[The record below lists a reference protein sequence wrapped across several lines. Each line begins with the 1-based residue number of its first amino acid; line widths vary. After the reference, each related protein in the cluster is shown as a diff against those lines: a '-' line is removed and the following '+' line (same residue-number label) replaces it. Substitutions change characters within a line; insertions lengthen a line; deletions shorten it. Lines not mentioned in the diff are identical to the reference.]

1 MSWGSWEDQ
10 RRRRGGWQ
18 NWGAADAASPGQ
30 PSSSRGQSWSS
41 WGQAAAANPTLRDPD
56 NLWVNFSLGD
66 VGAQRIATRIEIES
80 RERTEGMPGAGFWL
94 RRGISA
100 KMKSY
105 MRTMWHKLT
114 AEYENCIKTNSVFD
128 VATYAKIHLSYEA
141 YTDGTKRDEQSLE
154 ARAVAAMARGAQFKR
169 DYVPV
174 EYLGEEEV
182 AHCSRCL
189 VMAHTGRAAGTFRSE
204 KRPLSLWD
212 EALQRLQDTKQAQED
227 EEEHN
232 REQDAMTEAACQL
245 SLGTRTLDF
254 SNGDLHPVAQ
264 RLDSTR
270 ARAPLEAAPS
280 PEAMT
285 DAVRAHTGLDC
296 AAIIEFCKA
305 DVSTFV
311 LSQSLEQC
319 WSAAK
324 KFQNDETAQNIE
336 LWMGVARVFAT
347 WLCNAVLGPGHTQV
361 SFFGSFCY
369 FMSMHDSDVDLV
381 AYINPQC
388 GMQPIEMLA
397 KAANLVLALKRAY
410 DNFVA
415 LRLLRQADDL
425 GVAVWVLHSIV

>member
-1 MSWGSWEDQ
+1 M
-10 RRRRGGWQ
+10 
-18 NWGAADAASPGQ
+18 N
-30 PSSSRGQSWSS
+30 
-41 WGQAAAANPTLRDPD
+41 
-56 NLWVNFSLGD
+56 
-66 VGAQRIATRIEIES
+66 
-80 RERTEGMPGAGFWL
+80 
-94 RRGISA
+94 
-100 KMKSY
+100 SY
-105 MRTMWHKLT
+105 MRTMWRKLT
-114 AEYENCIKTNSVFD
+114 AEYEACIKTNSVFD

-141 YTDGTKRDEQSLE
+141 YTDGTETERNRE

-174 EYLGEEEV
+174 EYLGKEEV

-204 KRPLSLWD
+204 KRPLRLWD
-212 EALQRLQDTKQAQED
+212 EALQRLQDTKQAEED
-227 EEEHN
+227 EEERN

-285 DAVRAHTGLDC
+285 DAVRAHTGLGC

-319 WSAAK
+319 WFFCQGLPKQRDRAK
-324 KFQNDETAQNIE
+324 HRVVD
-336 LWMGVARVFAT
+336 GRCARF
-347 WLCNAVLGPGHTQV
+347 CN
-361 SFFGSFCY
+361 
-369 FMSMHDSDVDLV
+369 
-381 AYINPQC
+381 
-388 GMQPIEMLA
+388 
-397 KAANLVLALKRAY
+397 
-410 DNFVA
+410 
-415 LRLLRQADDL
+415 
-425 GVAVWVLHSIV
+425 